1 MTQIKF
7 INTYDVAEEYYPVP
21 ARKLLPEWYTKA
33 YSHMGNVKDLHPAVG
48 GASSATIKKC
58 MPVFDAL
65 TAGYILLSHE
75 DVDVSGPTGDMAWY
89 HWVNKENPMISFH
102 NSEQAQKHPKTLSG
116 GSVPKWNNNWAIE
129 TSAGYSCLFVNP
141 MHNSS
146 LNFKILEGIVDTDKS
161 NFAVNFPFVFTNLD
175 FEGLIPA
182 GTPIAQVIPFKRDKW
197 KHEIDFEFVG
207 IQNKDKFKKIRSVFI
222 NGYKDFF
229 WTRKEFN

>member
-1 MTQIKF
+1 MKIKF
-7 INTYDVAEEYYPVP
+7 KKEIESCSDNYIPRP
-21 ARKLLPEWYTKA
+21 ASTLLPDWYKNTPS
-33 YSHMGNVKDLHPAVG
+33 YVDLSVVPRKP
-48 GASSATIKKC
+48 TIKKC
-58 MPVFDAL
+58 IPIFDAL
-65 TAGYILLSHE
+65 TAGYIITTF
-75 DVDVSGPTGDMAWY
+75 VDIIVELQYVDGKKVPYFYWSSG
-89 HWVNKENPMISFH
+89 NPVEFH
-102 NSEQAQKHPKTLSG
+102 QIDQAPQYPSKDLRDTLPKFMN
-116 GSVPKWNNNWAIE
+116 PWAII
-129 TSAGYSCLFVNP
+129 TPPGYSCLFVNP

-207 IQNKDKFKKIRSVFI
+207 IENKDKFKKIRSVFF